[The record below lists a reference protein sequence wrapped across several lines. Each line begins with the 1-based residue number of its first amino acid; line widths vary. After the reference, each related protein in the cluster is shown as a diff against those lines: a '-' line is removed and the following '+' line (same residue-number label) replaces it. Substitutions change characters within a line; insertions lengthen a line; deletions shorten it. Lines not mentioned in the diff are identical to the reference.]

1 MPKNAKKTQIHK
13 KNEPVYKTENDVDSS
28 EKNNWLVAIN
38 GAPVTAGLPL
48 VHARE
53 VRLNTATKLVDY
65 SNESTHNKASAR
77 RNAKTGR
84 TLDKGI
90 QLYRLWFR
98 FLQLALELEAMGAEI
113 VVKGP
118 TWIKNAQWLANE
130 RDADIPQEVI
140 DRANGGRIFR
150 CRTTQKVKV
159 NRAAYDGWDL
169 DQVLTSSF
177 DRWWRTHSNLF
188 EGLQPAFITSK
199 REMTSHPDHLYI
211 RIDKT
216 SQWRDIMEFMRTEV
230 SKQIRGKR
238 ASYAISG
245 KNPRAKVIQ
254 NNYNALVLLLK
265 GWTPEQICSD
275 RNTYLRRTDDT
286 SDGRTKT
293 DRLTV
298 PKAKD
303 GKLLYS
309 TLVSKQ
315 RELAIWHLLE
325 VCEGRFGASMN
336 G

>member
-1 MPKNAKKTQIHK
+1 M
-13 KNEPVYKTENDVDSS
+13 
-28 EKNNWLVAIN
+28 
-38 GAPVTAGLPL
+38 
-48 VHARE
+48 
-53 VRLNTATKLVDY
+53 
-65 SNESTHNKASAR
+65 
-77 RNAKTGR
+77 
-84 TLDKGI
+84 
-90 QLYRLWFR
+90 
-98 FLQLALELEAMGAEI
+98 
-113 VVKGP
+113 
-118 TWIKNAQWLANE
+118 
-130 RDADIPQEVI
+130 
-140 DRANGGRIFR
+140 
-150 CRTTQKVKV
+150 
-159 NRAAYDGWDL
+159 
-169 DQVLTSSF
+169 
-177 DRWWRTHSNLF
+177 F

-216 SQWRDIMEFMRTEV
+216 SQWRDIMEFMRADV